1 MNGYFIICSFYLLL
15 VCAFK
20 VTHFLI
26 NNVSAASYRVWFGVF
41 SSLFSKC
48 YELNFSSLKFPC
60 WSSNPRFMVLGDGA
74 FRRWLGHESWV
85 WGPYDGSW
93 GHECEVLMM
102 GLVPC
107 RKRPESLPSFSP
119 SLPCEVTTRK
129 QPAGGEVMGLHQNI
143 IMSAPWS
150 QTSQP
155 PELRSKCLCLSS
167 EPMVFCYSS
176 LS

>member
-20 VTHFLI
+20 VTRFLI
-26 NNVSAASYRVWFGVF
+26 NVSAASYRVWFGVF

-48 YELNFSSLKFPC
+48 YALNCSSLKFPC

-74 FRRWLGHESWV
+74 FRRWLGLN
-85 WGPYDGSW
+85 
-93 GHECEVLMM
+93 ECEVLMK
-102 GLVPC
+102 GLVPYK
-107 RKRPESLPSFSP
+107 KRPETPFSL

-129 QPAGGEVMGLHQNI
+129 QPAGSEVVGLHQNMT
-143 IMSAPWS
+143 MSAPWS

-155 PELRSKCLCLSS
+155 PELRSKCLSPQS
-167 EPMVFCYSS
+167 VVFCYSS